1 MLVLIRNGDVYGPE
15 PQGKKDVLLCAGK
28 IALLGNEGE
37 IDPRGAET
45 LGLEIDVIDARGCV
59 VTPGFIDPH
68 THLTG
73 GSGEEGFASRTPELQ
88 LSEIVPWGI
97 TTVVGCLGL
106 DATTRNLEGLVAKV
120 RGLGEEGITAF
131 MYTGHYGIPPSTL
144 TGSVRDDLILI
155 GEVLGVGEIAVSD
168 YRAPQPDVRE
178 LAHLVIDAQAGGMLS
193 GKAGVTHFHLGEDP
207 DRLAPLR
214 ALLDEYRVRPGLLYA
229 AHIHRTPELL
239 EEAIELSKR
248 GVYMDMDTAQDIG
261 EPVRRYFEAGGDPE
275 RLSLSSD
282 ADGNAPWRLH
292 EQLQAAMRDE
302 KLPLE
307 KLLPL
312 VTSNPATVLKL
323 ETKGR
328 LEPGRDADVL
338 VLRRESLEVVHVIA
352 NGRFLVRDGKLRV
365 REGFLENSRRS
376 LELRGK
382 ESKEG
387 FG

>member
-1 MLVLIRNGDVYGPE
+1 MLVLIRNGEIYEPE
-15 PQGKKDVLLCAGK
+15 PQGTKDVLLCAGK
-28 IALLGNEGE
+28 IALLGNAGE
-37 IDPRGAET
+37 IDPRGAEA
-45 LGLEIDVIDARGCV
+45 LGLEIDVIDAEGCL

-88 LSEIVPWGI
+88 LSEIVPCGI

-106 DATTRNLEGLVAKV
+106 DATTRTLEGLVAKV

-144 TGSVRDDLILI
+144 TGSVRGDLILI

-168 YRAPQPDVRE
+168 HRAPQPDARE
-178 LAHLVIDAQAGGMLS
+178 LARVVIDAQAGGMLS

-214 ALLDEYRVRPGLLYA
+214 ALLDEHRVRPELLYA

-248 GVYMDMDTAQDIG
+248 GVYMDMDAAQDIG
-261 EPVRRYFEAGGDPE
+261 EPVRRYCTAGGDPE
-275 RLSLSSD
+275 RLTLSSD

-292 EQLQAAMRDE
+292 DQLRAARDQG
-302 KLPLE
+302 LPLE
-307 KLLPL
+307 KLLAL
-312 VTSNPATVLKL
+312 VTSNPAKVLKL

-352 NGRFLVRDGKLRV
+352 NGRFLVRDGRLQV
-365 REGFLENSRRS
+365 REKFLETSRRS

>member
-1 MLVLIRNGDVYGPE
+1 E
-15 PQGKKDVLLCAGK
+15 A
-28 IALLGNEGE
+28 
-37 IDPRGAET
+37 
-45 LGLEIDVIDARGCV
+45 LGLEIDVGDAAGCIVAPGCV
-59 VTPGFIDPH
+59 DPH

-106 DATTRNLEGLVAKV
+106 DATTRTLEGLVAKV
-120 RGLGEEGITAF
+120 RGLAEDGLTAY
-131 MYTGHYGIPPSTL
+131 MYTGHYGIPPSTI

-155 GEVLGVGEIAVSD
+155 GEVVGVGEIAVSD
-168 YRAPQPDVRE
+168 QRAPQPEVRE
-178 LAHLVIDAQAGGMLS
+178 LARLVIDAQAGGMLS

-214 ALLDEYRVRPGLLYA
+214 ALLDEYRVKPELLYA
-229 AHIHRTPELL
+229 AHVHRTPELL

-248 GVYMDMDTAQDIG
+248 GVYMDMDTAQDVG
-261 EPVRRYFEAGGDPE
+261 EPVRRYLEAGGDPE

-292 EQLQAAMRDE
+292 DQLRAARDE
-302 KLPLE
+302 GVPLE
-307 KLLPL
+307 TLLPM
-312 VTSNPATVLKL
+312 VTSNPARVLKL
-323 ETKGR
+323 ESKGK

-338 VLRRESLEVVHVIA
+338 VLKRDSLEVVHVIA
-352 NGRFLVRDGKLRV
+352 NGRFLFRDGKLQV

-376 LELRGK
+376 LDLRGK
-382 ESKEG
+382 ESKEDSDEQR
-387 FG
+387 